1 MLDKNKKM
9 CSDYQSDYSVKTAK
23 RKKEGAMLKI
33 LIVDDEEHVRV
44 PLSRYLE
51 SKGMAVLQAS
61 NLKEAIEVLDA
72 AQSEIQVIVT
82 DNDMENQGDGLL
94 LLKEVQQRGLLIP
107 VMLASG
113 RIIESDREKLRQEG
127 FMEVFCKP
135 AKREDILQ
143 AIKACR

>member
-1 MLDKNKKM
+1 M

-82 DNDMENQGDGLL
+82 DNDMENQGGGLL

-113 RIIESDREKLRQEG
+113 RIIESNPRHARKRQNY
-127 FMEVFCKP
+127 
-135 AKREDILQ
+135 
-143 AIKACR
+143 